1 MNTFENNKITK
12 VLFLLILYFNI
23 FCYLNNPKF
32 LKNESIVKNN
42 PKNESFFKKKLYNS
56 FQNPLFLIIFDYQ
69 NLNLIKENIT
79 NLIPHFLN
87 ETFIDILFFIL
98 FPKNFGK
105 KNIQNY
111 SLIPNNVQI
120 HFSFS
125 KKWILNIIDIINK
138 VDSKYVIISD
148 KFLKF
153 TKDNVLRMYNMTK
166 GNKDN
171 IFKCNIS
178 DNYYVYLIRSKIL
191 RDILDYNNKFKNSK
205 QLINY
210 LYYYPLPKFNY
221 IPISFS
227 SDNKY
232 VSFCYTS
239 MISVLETKSI
249 FSFIILY
256 IIIPKDFKKHNIRFL
271 ESLYEQ
277 YEYFN
282 ITFLKMDDRWDNAF
296 TARYLTIHTYF
307 RYSLAEL
314 IPNLDK
320 IIYLDAD
327 IICLTDLSDLYHLNF
342 RGKIILGKVLKI
354 NKIKKKIFFTI
365 NAGILLLNL
374 KEMRNIKMEKK
385 LLNIM
390 KNGFGHNNLT
400 KEIAYNQ
407 WTSKSMPGQAIL
419 NLYFYKYIGAIPPI
433 YNTRNN
439 INSKYIA
446 DLSKTLEKLYD
457 SDYLYFSL
465 KNPKIKHYAGEK
477 TNLFFHK
484 DWIYFARK
492 SKYFNEISE
501 NLSNIYNF

>member
-1 MNTFENNKITK
+1 MNIFENTKVTK
-12 VLFLLILYFNI
+12 VLFLLILYYNI
-23 FCYLNNPKF
+23 FCILKNPKF
-32 LKNESIVKNN
+32 FKTIVNENLNIKNG
-42 PKNESFFKKKLYNS
+42 SFFKKKLYNS
-56 FQNPLFLIIFDYQ
+56 FQNPLLLIIFDYE
-69 NLNLIKENIT
+69 NLNLNKENIT

-98 FPKNFGK
+98 FPKSTDRK
-105 KNIQNY
+105 IIQNY
-111 SLIPNNVQI
+111 SMISRNVQI
-120 HFSFS
+120 YIAIF

-153 TKDNVLRMYNMTK
+153 TKGNVLRMYNMTK

-171 IFKCNIS
+171 IFKCYIN
-178 DNYYVYLIRSKIL
+178 DNYHVYLIRSKIL
-191 RDILDYNNKFKNSK
+191 RDILDYNNEFKNINE
-205 QLINY
+205 LINY

-232 VSFCYTS
+232 VSICYTS
-239 MISVLETKSI
+239 MLSVLESKSI
-249 FSFIILY
+249 FSFIIFY
-256 IIIPKDFKKHNIRFL
+256 IIIPKDFKRQNIKFL

-282 ITFLKMDDRWDNAF
+282 ITFLKMDNRWDNAF

-327 IICLTDLSDLYHLNF
+327 IICLSDLSDLYHLNF
-342 RGKIILGKVLKI
+342 RGKIILGKALKI
-354 NKIKKKIFFTI
+354 TKIKRRKYFTI

-385 LLNIM
+385 ILNIM
-390 KNGFGHNNLT
+390 KNGFGHNDLT
-400 KEIAYNQ
+400 KEKGYNQ
-407 WTSKSMPGQAIL
+407 WTSVSMPGQAVL
-419 NLYFYKYIGAIPPI
+419 NLYFYKYIGIIPPK
-433 YNTRNN
+433 YNVRNN
-439 INSKYIA
+439 INHKYIT
-446 DLSKTLEKLYD
+446 DLNKALGKIYD
-457 SDYLYFSL
+457 IDYLYFSL
-465 KNPKIKHYAGEK
+465 KNPKIKHYAGK
-477 TNLFFHK
+477 KANLFFQK
-484 DWIYFARK
+484 DWIYLARK
-492 SKYFNEISE
+492 SKYFNEISG
-501 NLSNIYNF
+501 NLSNIYNY